1 MSRTGSNGLTGRNAA
16 IALAVVAVAGAGYWL
31 MRPAGE
37 GLSGTGAPLAQVAV
51 PPLDSVAM
59 RGEVAFNE
67 NCAACHGKNAAG
79 RDGMGPP
86 LVHVIYE
93 PNHHSDGAF
102 FFAAANGVRSHHWQF
117 GNMPAIAG
125 ISEDEVRDI
134 VAYVR
139 TLQRANGIN

>member
-1 MSRTGSNGLTGRNAA
+1 MVIA
-16 IALAVVAVAGAGYWL
+16 IAALAIVAAGYWFTRSPDG
-31 MRPAGE
+31 MEAGM
-37 GLSGTGAPLAQVAV
+37 GAPLAEVMV
-51 PPLDSVAM
+51 PALDSVAM
-59 RGEVAFNE
+59 RGEAAFND

-79 RDGMGPP
+79 RNGMGPP
-86 LVHVIYE
+86 LVHIIYE

-117 GNMPAIAG
+117 GNMPPVESV
-125 ISEDEVRDI
+125 SEDEVRDI

>member
-1 MSRTGSNGLTGRNAA
+1 MSSFRAEKLV
-16 IALAVVAVAGAGYWL
+16 IALAVLGIGAAGYWL
-31 MRPAGE
+31 MQPSQGDNTGMGKLLAEVTVPA
-37 GLSGTGAPLAQVAV
+37 
-51 PPLDSVAM
+51 LDSVAM
-59 RGEVAFNE
+59 RGETAFND

-86 LVHVIYE
+86 LVHIIYE

-102 FFAAANGVRSHHWQF
+102 FLAAANGVRSHHWQF
-117 GNMPAIAG
+117 GNMPPIEG
-125 ISEDEVRDI
+125 VSEDEVRDI

>member
-1 MSRTGSNGLTGRNAA
+1 MNKSGANGSSGRNLV
-16 IALAVVAVAGAGYWL
+16 IALGVLVAAGAGYWFMQSL
-31 MRPAGE
+31 RGNDAGM
-37 GLSGTGAPLAQVAV
+37 GAPLAEVTV
-51 PPLDSVAM
+51 PPLDGVAM
-59 RGEVAFNE
+59 RGEAAFND

-79 RDGMGPP
+79 RNGLGPP
-86 LVHVIYE
+86 LVHIIYE

-117 GNMPAIAG
+117 GNMPPVEG